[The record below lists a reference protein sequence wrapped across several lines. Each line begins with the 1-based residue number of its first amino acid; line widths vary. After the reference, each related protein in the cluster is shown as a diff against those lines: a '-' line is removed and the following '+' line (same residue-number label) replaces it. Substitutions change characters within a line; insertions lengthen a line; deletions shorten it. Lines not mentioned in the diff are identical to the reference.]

1 MNERVVVIGAGGA
14 TGQRIA
20 RELASRGVLLTLA
33 GRRPDALEPLALELG
48 AQVTRADLT
57 SPAALVPDARLVVN
71 TAGPFTRLAGD
82 LIQACLVARIP
93 YVDIANEHTAIEYLL
108 GLHQRAAAHGAV
120 LVTGAG
126 FGPAVTEALVL
137 GLMKGRSGPPAAV
150 RVAAAPSAGAISPG
164 VFATAAQAA
173 EDGAARYSGGKL
185 VHEPLGSGARQMLLD
200 GHAWQVIPAP
210 VGDLETARRASS
222 APDVTAYFAA
232 PGQRPGPTGVSYAY
246 ADIQDVDGTMAGS
259 LAVLG
264 DAMATTAAIAAAIV
278 CRVLADEPARV
289 AGAWT
294 PGTLYGQD
302 LITDACDVTV
312 TSADPRAIWAEQEQA
327 AQ

>member
-1 MNERVVVIGAGGA
+1 MNERVAVIGAGGA

-185 VHEPLGSGARQMLLD
+185 MHEPLGSGARQMLLD

>member
-1 MNERVVVIGAGGA
+1 MNERVAVIGAGGA

-20 RELASRGVLLTLA
+20 RELASRGVPLTLA
-33 GRRPDALEPLALELG
+33 GRRPDTLEPLALELG

-57 SPAALVPDARLVVN
+57 SPASLVPDARLIVN

-82 LIQACLVARIP
+82 LIQACLDARIP
-93 YVDIANEHTAIEYLL
+93 YVDIANEHTAIGYLL
-108 GLHQRAAAHGAV
+108 GLHQRAAAHGTV

-137 GLMKGRSGPPAAV
+137 GLMTGRSRPPAAV
-150 RVAAAPSAGAISPG
+150 RVAAAPSAGTISPG
-164 VFATAAQAA
+164 VSATAAQAA
-173 EDGAARYSGGKL
+173 AGGAARYSGGRL

-200 GHAWQVIPAP
+200 GHTWQVIPAP

-232 PGQRPGPTGVSYAY
+232 PGQRPGPAGVSYAY
-246 ADIQDVDGTMAGS
+246 ADIQDADGTMAGS

-264 DAMATTAAIAAAIV
+264 DATAATAAIAAAIV
-278 CRVLADEPARV
+278 CRVLANEPARV

-302 LITDACDVTV
+302 LITDACDVTI
-312 TSADPRAIWAEQEQA
+312 TPADPRAIWAEQEQA

>member
-1 MNERVVVIGAGGA
+1 MNERVAVIGAGGA

-185 VHEPLGSGARQMLLD
+185 VYEPLGSGARQMLLD